1 MATGLITHPFIVCF
15 LSLSHFPTTLLVFP
29 GITSQINDL
38 CLNPV
43 SEPAS
48 GRTHFHVYMEMSAM
62 QLDMN
67 LEFGGE
73 VQTIDESLA
82 KVVFVLDIYFS
93 KKLYLKI

>member
-1 MATGLITHPFIVCF
+1 
-15 LSLSHFPTTLLVFP
+15 
-29 GITSQINDL
+29 
-38 CLNPV
+38 
-43 SEPAS
+43 
-48 GRTHFHVYMEMSAM
+48 MEMSAM